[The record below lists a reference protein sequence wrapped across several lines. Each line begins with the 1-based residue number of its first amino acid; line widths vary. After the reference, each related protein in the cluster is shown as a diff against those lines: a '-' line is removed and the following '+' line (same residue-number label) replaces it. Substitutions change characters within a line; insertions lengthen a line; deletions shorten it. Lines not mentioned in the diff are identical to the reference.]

1 MKIAPPGGRANS
13 WEDVA
18 DLSTAFGLTLD
29 PWQELV
35 LQCAMAERAD
45 GRWTASRVGLS
56 VPRQNGK
63 SQLIVSR
70 ALAGSL
76 LFGEKTVIV
85 SAHQQDTARET
96 FMKFMEL
103 IEANPALEAR
113 LSGGSIRTGIMNAF
127 NREQIKFANGS
138 VVKFKARSAPGGR
151 GFSCDALFLDEA
163 QILSARAWASINS
176 TMSARPNPQVW
187 LLGTP
192 PTPEDDGDVF
202 ARARDSAMDGSST
215 RSAYLEWS
223 ADPADDPALEETRA
237 KANPAWNSRI
247 NHDVVQ
253 GEYETYS
260 PEQFA
265 RERLGIW
272 DEDVLD
278 VFAGAWPRCK
288 GEPPTVPPV
297 RLAVACDPDQSQGA
311 ILASAVDEDGI
322 VHVRPLRYERGT
334 GWLVE
339 AAAELAR
346 ELGTPVVVDGGGP
359 AASLVPDLN
368 AAGVPLRTLKTSEFL
383 DACAEFHQLVM
394 TQRLRHADYAELND
408 AVRVAV
414 KRPVQDR
421 WAWGRRKSAGDI
433 SLLEAAT
440 LATWDALHPLKTKTP
455 TVHRWPATAGR

>member
-1 MKIAPPGGRANS
+1 VKVTPPGGRANS

-18 DLSTAFGLTLD
+18 DLSAAFGLTLD
-29 PWQELV
+29 PWQETV

-45 GRWTASRVGLS
+45 GRWVANRVGLS

-63 SQLIVSR
+63 SQLIVAR
-70 ALAGSL
+70 ALAGAL
-76 LFGEKTVIV
+76 LFTEKTIIV

-96 FMKFMEL
+96 FVKVLDL
-103 IEANPALEAR
+103 IEANPALEQR
-113 LSGGSIRTGIMNAF
+113 LAGGSIRTGIMNAF

-138 VVKFKARSAPGGR
+138 VIKFKARSAPGGR

-192 PTPEDDGDVF
+192 PTPDDDGDVF
-202 ARARDSAMDGSST
+202 ARARESAIDGTST
-215 RSAYLEWS
+215 RSAFLEWS
-223 ADPADDPALEETRA
+223 ADPADDPALESTRA
-237 KANPAWNSRI
+237 KANPAWNTRI

-260 PEQFA
+260 VDQFA

-288 GEPPTVPPV
+288 GEPPTIPPV
-297 RLAVACDPDQSQGA
+297 RLAIACDPDQTQGA
-311 ILASAVDEDGI
+311 IVASAIDEEGV
-322 VHVRPLRYERGT
+322 VHVRPLRYEQGT

-339 AAAELAR
+339 AAAAFTR
-346 ELGTPVVVDGGGP
+346 ELGVQAVIDGGGP
-359 AASLVPDLN
+359 AASLVPDLQ
-368 AAGVPLRTLKTSEFL
+368 AARVPLRVLKTSQIL

-394 TQRLRHADYAELND
+394 TQRVRHAGYPELND

-433 SLLEAAT
+433 STLEAAT
-440 LATWDALHPLKTKTP
+440 LAAWDALHPEQTKTP
-455 TVHRWPATAGR
+455 TVHRWPTAAGR